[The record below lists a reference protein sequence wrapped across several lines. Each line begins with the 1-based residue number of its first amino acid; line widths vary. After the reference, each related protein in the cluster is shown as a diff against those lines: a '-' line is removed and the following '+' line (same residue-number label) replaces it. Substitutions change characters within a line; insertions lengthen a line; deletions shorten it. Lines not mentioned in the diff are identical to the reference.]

1 MSAVFSYVQAYTMA
15 GITQKVV
22 CAMREQVN
30 EKLSRLPLRYF
41 DGHSK
46 GDILSRIMNDIDN
59 VSNTLQNN
67 LTQILSSLVM
77 LISVMGMMFY
87 VSWRMTLIAISVLPA
102 CLVVTFVISRY
113 SRRYFRRPVGSY
125 G

>member
-1 MSAVFSYVQAYTMA
+1 MKSF
-15 GITQKVV
+15 
-22 CAMREQVN
+22 
-30 EKLSRLPLRYF
+30 LRLPLRLF

-102 CLVVTFVISRY
+102 CLS
-113 SRRYFRRPVGSY
+113 SHS
-125 G
+125 